1 MYYFVN
7 TPKFIQS
14 LFSSLTWKI
23 PSKERTVY
31 LTFDDGPTKEV
42 TSSLLDLLN
51 KEKVKATFFCVGKNV
66 EKHPDLFNEIKH
78 QGHVIGNHSNTHIN
92 GWKTNKKKYLEDID
106 AADKII
112 KSNLFRPP
120 YGRIKFSQIN
130 KLKSNFKIIMWD
142 VLGADFDAS
151 ISPERIEKNILKNT
165 ESGSIIVLH
174 DNPNFAEKMLSVLPS
189 IIEKLKKKGFVFS
202 SITPSLFH
210 PT

>member
-66 EKHPDLFNEIKH
+66 EKHPDLFQEIKL

-92 GWKTNKKKYLEDID
+92 GWKTNKKQYLEDID
-106 AADKII
+106 DADKLI

-120 YGRIKFSQIN
+120 SG
-130 KLKSNFKIIMWD
+130 KLKCRSKKAFNSFTCSNFSSSK
-142 VLGADFDAS
+142 L
-151 ISPERIEKNILKNT
+151 
-165 ESGSIIVLH
+165 
-174 DNPNFAEKMLSVLPS
+174 ML
-189 IIEKLKKKGFVFS
+189 
-202 SITPSLFH
+202 
-210 PT
+210 

>member
-66 EKHPDLFNEIKH
+66 EKHPDLFQEIKL
-78 QGHVIGNHSNTHIN
+78 QGHGVGNHSNTHIN
-92 GWKTNKKKYLEDID
+92 GWKTNKKQYLEDID
-106 AADKII
+106 AADKLIN
-112 KSNLFRPP
+112 SGLFRPP
-120 YGRIKFSQIN
+120 YGKLNWSSKKALIK
-130 KLKSNFKIIMWD
+130 KYKIVMWD
-142 VLGADFDAS
+142 VAGGDFDKRL
-151 ISPERIEKNILKNT
+151 SPDKVIENVTHNVKP
-165 ESGSIIVLH
+165 GSIVVLH
-174 DNPNFAEKMLSVLPS
+174 DNQKFRETILSALPVIIKELKAAHYDFGVLA
-189 IIEKLKKKGFVFS
+189 
-202 SITPSLFH
+202 
-210 PT
+210 

>member
-66 EKHPDLFNEIKH
+66 EKHPDLFQEIKL
-78 QGHVIGNHSNTHIN
+78 QGHGVGNHSNTHIN
-92 GWKTNKKKYLEDID
+92 GWRTNKQQYLEDID
-106 AADKII
+106 AADKLIN
-112 KSNLFRPP
+112 SGLFRPP
-120 YGRIKFSQIN
+120 YGKLNWSSKKALIK
-130 KLKSNFKIIMWD
+130 KYKIIMWD
-142 VLGADFDAS
+142 VAGGDFDIRLS
-151 ISPERIEKNILKNT
+151 VEKVIENVTHNVKP
-165 ESGSIIVLH
+165 GSIVVLH
-174 DNPNFAEKMLSVLPS
+174 DNQKFKATILSALPVIIKELKAAHYDFGVLA
-189 IIEKLKKKGFVFS
+189 
-202 SITPSLFH
+202 
-210 PT
+210 

>member
-66 EKHPDLFNEIKH
+66 EKHPDLFHEIKL

-92 GWKTNKKKYLEDID
+92 GWKTNKKQYLEDID
-106 AADKII
+106 DADKLI
-112 KSNLFRPP
+112 K
-120 YGRIKFSQIN
+120 
-130 KLKSNFKIIMWD
+130 
-142 VLGADFDAS
+142 
-151 ISPERIEKNILKNT
+151 
-165 ESGSIIVLH
+165 
-174 DNPNFAEKMLSVLPS
+174 
-189 IIEKLKKKGFVFS
+189 
-202 SITPSLFH
+202 
-210 PT
+210 